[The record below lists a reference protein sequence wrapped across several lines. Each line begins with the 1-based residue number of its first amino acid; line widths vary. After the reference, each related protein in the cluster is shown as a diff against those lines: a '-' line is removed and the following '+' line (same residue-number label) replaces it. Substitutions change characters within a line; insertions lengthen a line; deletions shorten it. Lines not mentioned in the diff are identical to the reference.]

1 MCDVI
6 ADEDGNVALPKEILE
21 QLKIKPGDL
30 VSFTMSLSGAALVRA
45 RNGSITDLAGMLYRE
60 GQEPVP
66 IEQMSR

>member
-1 MCDVI
+1 MCEVR
-6 ADEDGNVALPKEILE
+6 ADENGNVALPKEILE

-30 VSFTMSLSGAALVRA
+30 VRITMSLSGAAIVRA

-66 IEQMSR
+66 IEKMRR